1 MSPRVHTTAADPSG
15 RYQLALAVM
24 LMGRVLRK
32 PRVLS
37 LRHGEESVVFTGN
50 MALMLKTS
58 VRLNVFIY

>member
-1 MSPRVHTTAADPSG
+1 MHTTAADPSG

-24 LMGRVLRK
+24 LMGRALRK

-37 LRHGEESVVFTGN
+37 LRHGEDSVVFTGN
-50 MALMLKTS
+50 MVLMLKTS